1 MELSL
6 FAQGMIV
13 GLTLAAPVGP
23 IALICIQRAL
33 AGGRWHGIASGLGVA
48 TADTFYASITVFW
61 ITLLSGFLLQWQWLF
76 RLTGGLILVGV
87 GLWIFR
93 VIPPEVTDTS
103 GSETYAKDYLSM
115 VALTL
120 ANLLTIL
127 FFIAILPGFGV
138 VFSGGTFM
146 PAVIFVV
153 GVFVGE
159 ACWWIVL
166 CGILGSL
173 HLTLTRA
180 RLTLINR
187 LAGLVIVLFG
197 IALVLSMFIR

>member
-13 GLTLAAPVGP
+13 GLTLAAPIGP
-23 IALICIQRAL
+23 IALVCIQRAL
-33 AGGRWHGIASGLGVA
+33 TGGRWHGIASGFGVA
-48 TADTFYASITVFW
+48 TADTFYAGITVFG
-61 ITLLSGFLLQWQWLF
+61 ITLLSVFLLQWQWLF
-76 RLTGGLILVGV
+76 RLTGGLVLVGV

-93 VIPPEVTDTS
+93 SIPPEVADTT

-127 FFIAILPGFGV
+127 FFIAIFPGFGV

-146 PAVIFVV
+146 PAVIFVL

-173 HLTLTRA
+173 HLTLTQA

-187 LAGLVIVLFG
+187 IAGLVIVLFG
-197 IALVLSMFIR
+197 IALVLSAFIR

>member
-1 MELSL
+1 MEFYL
-6 FAQGMIV
+6 FVQGMLV
-13 GLTLAAPVGP
+13 GITLAVPVGP
-23 IALICIQRAL
+23 IALVCIHRAI
-33 AGGRWHGIASGLGVA
+33 ASGRGHGIASGLGVA
-48 TADTFYASITVFW
+48 TADAFYAAITVFW
-61 ITLLSGFLLQWQWLF
+61 ITLLSGFLFAWQWFF
-76 RLTGGLILVGV
+76 RLTGGVVLIGVGV
-87 GLWIFR
+87 WIFLS
-93 VIPPEVTDTS
+93 VPLEVSDNPDDNS
-103 GSETYAKDYLSM
+103 YVKDYVSM

-146 PAVIFVV
+146 PAVIFVI

-166 CGILGSL
+166 CGVLGSL
-173 HLTLTRA
+173 HLILTPA

-187 LAGLVIVLFG
+187 LAGFVIVLFG
-197 IALVLSMFIR
+197 IALVLSAFIR

>member
-33 AGGRWHGIASGLGVA
+33 TGGRWHGIASGLGVA

-76 RLTGGLILVGV
+76 RLTGGLVLVGV

-115 VALTL
+115 IALTL

>member
-6 FAQGMIV
+6 FTQGMIV

-23 IALICIQRAL
+23 IALICIHRAL
-33 AGGRWHGIASGLGVA
+33 TGGRWHGIASGLGVA

-76 RLTGGLILVGV
+76 RLTGGLVLVGV

-146 PAVIFVV
+146 PAVIFVF

-180 RLTLINR
+180 RLILINR